1 MGAVASRVHYQ
12 SSLNSRN
19 LNLPAFSGIV
29 LVMSDNDNPQGP
41 PPSDASSEPITEPY
55 SQPEEEFPLRV
66 DCPQCKRPY
75 RMEALQTRV
84 NTLLTETQLTC
95 PRCRRKLRHMRLKDW
110 YDHYVQ
116 GQTPE
121 PVHDEPT
128 FAPKM
133 TGIPKPPP
141 RPPQRQAQPQ
151 PQRPSPGLLPG
162 QRPPE
167 GRRGGRRRRR
177 GRRR

>member
-1 MGAVASRVHYQ
+1 M
-12 SSLNSRN
+12 
-19 LNLPAFSGIV
+19 
-29 LVMSDNDNPQGP
+29 DDNPQGP
-41 PPSDASSEPITEPY
+41 PPSETDPTEPVTEPY

-121 PVHDEPT
+121 PVRDEPT

-141 RPPQRQAQPQ
+141 RPPQSQRGQPPQQQAQGPFRGG
-151 PQRPSPGLLPG
+151 PEG